1 MTNYTQ
7 NQIVIAMNTDTPE
20 ATHELLLSAL
30 NAAVRLSM
38 QCPTKRTEDMA
49 QVSVLMDLQQALMLN
64 ERQFLK
70 ISG

>member
-1 MTNYTQ
+1 
-7 NQIVIAMNTDTPE
+7 
-20 ATHELLLSAL
+20 
-30 NAAVRLSM
+30 M